1 MKEIKE
7 VVDLPSV
14 EAKPLLHPLD
24 VAPARRPYL
33 ISWLLR
39 RLASLPVAFLFGVV
53 LWVISDNVVTPFVV
67 PLIVLITA
75 ALAAEF
81 YAGQAWGYIPGK
93 RMDTQRD
100 SGALAQVLNSF
111 IEALALVSGLLIL
124 IGWVST
130 HDFTEGVEEVTIG
143 IGAGI
148 AVIQG
153 AEVIAAVL
161 RRPPDWVGVASRGLA
176 LAAVALAVVVASV
189 TLIGDQ
195 WSPESIRLALIGGAI
210 IIGIQLLL
218 WLIRFIGSRLSTTEH
233 TDETDHTI

>member
-24 VAPARRPYL
+24 VAPARKPYL

-39 RLASLPVAFLFGVV
+39 RLASVPVALLFGVV
-53 LWVISDNVVTPFVV
+53 LWVISNNYLTPFVV
-67 PLIVLITA
+67 PLIVLVSA

-81 YAGQAWGYIPGK
+81 YAGQAWSYIPGK

-111 IEALALVSGLLIL
+111 IDALALVSGLLIL
-124 IGWVST
+124 IAWVST
-130 HDFTEGVEEVTIG
+130 QEFTEGIEEVTIG
-143 IGAGI
+143 VGAGI
-148 AVIQG
+148 AVMQF
-153 AEVIAAVL
+153 AEVIVAVA
-161 RRPPDWVGVASRGLA
+161 RRRRDWVAVSSKLLA
-176 LAAVALAVVVASV
+176 LAAVVLAVVVASV

-195 WSPESIRLALIGGAI
+195 WGTESLRLALIGGATI
-210 IIGIQLLL
+210 IAIQLLL
-218 WLIRFIGSRLSTTEH
+218 WLIRFIGSRLSTREEH
-233 TDETDHTI
+233 SS